1 MVKHSIQSLLN
12 TLVAYKLI
20 LLPLAFAL
28 SLDIFLV
35 TANYYLSNQLEKS
48 SININIAGRQRMLNQ
63 RITKAF
69 VSSHYHALQGKD
81 ISADINEA
89 NNAIQLF
96 NQTLSAFNTGAM
108 VVNTNDKSIH
118 IDKLKPIDIK
128 HSLKEIN
135 TLWQP
140 IYQKIGTT
148 PYTDTIT
155 NDELTSTIELLLK
168 NNNQLLTLVNKL
180 TNQLESEAHG
190 IAYILKSLQACI
202 VTLIL
207 FAFVIS
213 SIRLYRREH
222 YYNSLMERSTD
233 IILSINTYTGDIQFV
248 SNSIY
253 YVLGYTA
260 EQMQGKSASLLFKIE
275 SKALLAK
282 IMDYIEQTGELEH
295 ERYEVELM
303 KRNGHA
309 FIADMVLQLTQ
320 SEDGKSIELS
330 ASLRDI
336 SPLKQQQNLIQAAQK
351 EAEKANL
358 AKSEFL
364 SSMSHE
370 LRTPLNAIIGFSQLL
385 ACDSEEPLNSSNLE
399 QVNFIHSSGQHL
411 LTLINEV
418 LDLSSIEAGK
428 VQLDLQPVS
437 LLSLT
442 NESIVLVSTR
452 AKQDNIQ
459 LHMAIEDD
467 LLVYADS
474 TKVTQVILNLINNA
488 IKYNKKNGSVTIKS
502 ARDKNNSLKISITDT
517 GIGIPKNQ
525 QANVFTAFNR
535 LGQESSTIEG
545 TGMGLVVTKK
555 LIELM
560 GGEIGFNSL
569 AGEGTTFW
577 STLPLSDKK
586 QLEQHETPT
595 QEIIT
600 ASKQEKTYHKRIL
613 YVEDNQASIRLMQLF
628 FKEHP
633 HFEFHIATTAEEGL
647 ELLSYYTFDIILL
660 DIHLPDMNGKELIK
674 QLRKNP
680 EYQDTPIFAI
690 TASAMRQDIIEGKKL
705 FDGYFT
711 KPVDFSELHT
721 MLESE

>member
-577 STLPLSDKK
+577 FTLPLSDKK